1 MTITSTL
8 SLSRA
13 QHDMVLRTSPAT
25 LQRAFAEC
33 KARKWSLQGVEFT
46 GLPADLAGS
55 LEALRGGK

>member
-1 MTITSTL
+1 MTTNTI

-33 KARKWSLQGVEFT
+33 KSRKWSLSGVEFT
-46 GLPADLAGS
+46 GLPVDVRGT
-55 LEALRGGK
+55 LEAMCGGK

>member
-1 MTITSTL
+1 MSHSNTL

-13 QHDMVLRTSPAT
+13 QHDMVLRASPAT

-46 GLPADLAGS
+46 GLPADLAGT